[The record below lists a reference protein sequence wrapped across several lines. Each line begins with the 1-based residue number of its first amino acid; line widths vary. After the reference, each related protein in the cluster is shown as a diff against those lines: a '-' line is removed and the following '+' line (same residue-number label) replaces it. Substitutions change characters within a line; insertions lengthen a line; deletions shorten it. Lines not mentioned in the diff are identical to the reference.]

1 MSRESTGDWAII
13 GVVPDP
19 HHVSGTW
26 TIPLTMQLAQRSS
39 ESRSKIPTAVPFV
52 QNNLT
57 EHKAPPSIPAPPAW
71 SAGVPGAP
79 PTSPLVSPHGT
90 LPRYFGTRATRHA
103 QCRLACDRPS
113 PPVAPALPRKDDRG
127 GTTAG
132 TTGIKATT
140 TDSKAKP
147 PNDPILQLRHRSAAQ
162 PVPRPLPA
170 GVPWV

>member
-1 MSRESTGDWAII
+1 MVGA
-13 GVVPDP
+13 GAP
-19 HHVSGTW
+19 HH
-26 TIPLTMQLAQRSS
+26 
-39 ESRSKIPTAVPFV
+39 
-52 QNNLT
+52 
-57 EHKAPPSIPAPPAW
+57 
-71 SAGVPGAP
+71 PGATRLAGRHP
-79 PTSPLVSPHGT
+79 GRPADLPLVSPHGT
-90 LPRYFGTRATRHA
+90 LPRRLGTRATRHA

-147 PNDPILQLRHRSAAQ
+147 PNDPILQLRHKSAAQ
-162 PVPRPLPA
+162 PAPRPLPA

>member
-1 MSRESTGDWAII
+1 MIALLPLDLPTTLPAPRLGAILRRTRAW
-13 GVVPDP
+13 
-19 HHVSGTW
+19 SG
-26 TIPLTMQLAQRSS
+26 Q
-39 ESRSKIPTAVPFV
+39 
-52 QNNLT
+52 
-57 EHKAPPSIPAPPAW
+57 APPSIPAPPAW
-71 SAGVPGAP
+71 SARVPGAP
-79 PTSPLVSPHGT
+79 ATSPLVSPHGT

-147 PNDPILQLRHRSAAQ
+147 PNDPILQLRHKSAAQ
-162 PVPRPLPA
+162 PAPRPLPA